1 VPHDVVASSDPDDGE
16 PCPFQR
22 LHNPVARQ
30 GRHGPWHQATS
41 SVSVSSAGGP
51 TSAINAASPSRRSA
65 IAASGVAGG
74 GAALT
79 DHPERQEIANTALPL
94 ASSRPVMPLVV
105 WSAEDASQ
113 MAQRPRAWDAG
124 REEEDRR
131 SSHEAAIAVFSRT
144 HRAAADSL

>member
-1 VPHDVVASSDPDDGE
+1 LQGASS
-16 PCPFQR
+16 CASAQS
-22 LHNPVARQ
+22 VA
-30 GRHGPWHQATS
+30 
-41 SVSVSSAGGP
+41 
-51 TSAINAASPSRRSA
+51 
-65 IAASGVAGG
+65 AGG

-131 SSHEAAIAVFSRT
+131 SGHEAAIAVFSG
-144 HRAAADSL
+144 AAPGRSPPNWPGASSMSMRSTGHLR